1 VKPIL
6 ALIVL
11 ATLSFAAEAAEA
23 ADASQTVIWQG
34 TVHLGDNPQQF
45 SSTISAGMLLQIPFK
60 LDIEKEDAAK
70 KTGKLTITTRD
81 IQTLAGDGHY
91 AELLAHYEDPDGPA
105 REYLVQTFRLKGDSN
120 NVDVDHAFDL
130 EPLKGL
136 YAPPAYHSIRIKID
150 NQIKFSLW
158 DDFLLKRIE
167 IEQ

>member
-1 VKPIL
+1 
-6 ALIVL
+6 
-11 ATLSFAAEAAEA
+11 
-23 ADASQTVIWQG
+23 
-34 TVHLGDNPQQF
+34 
-45 SSTISAGMLLQIPFK
+45 MLLQIPFK